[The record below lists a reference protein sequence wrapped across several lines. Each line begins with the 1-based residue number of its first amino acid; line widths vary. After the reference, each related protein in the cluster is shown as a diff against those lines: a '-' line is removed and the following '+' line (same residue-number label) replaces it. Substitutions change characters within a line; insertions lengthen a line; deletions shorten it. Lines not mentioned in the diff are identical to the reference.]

1 MSLRRILK
9 ALDLDL
15 TTSEKMILVLL
26 SDNANDETGE
36 CWPSQKYL
44 AKRAGMSRQNVN
56 LIINKLREKGHISFE
71 RRKGEN
77 GQRSNIYR
85 ILTCQMTRHP
95 LSTQMTPPV
104 NSDDT
109 ESVIEP
115 VIESLHIANNS
126 IWDIWEQLAGP
137 NSRSVLG
144 QLIKNN
150 GENEVAKA
158 IGIVLLKR
166 PADPKQ
172 YLYGILRNNKPKRKG
187 FQA

>member
-44 AKRAGMSRQNVN
+44 ANRAGMSRQNVN

-71 RRKGEN
+71 QRKGEN
-77 GQRSNIYR
+77 GQRSNMYR
-85 ILTCQMTRHP
+85 ILTVSNDT
-95 LSTQMTPPV
+95 TPPV
-104 NSDDT
+104 KSDDT
-109 ESVIEP
+109 ES

-126 IWDIWEQLAGP
+126 IWDVWEQLAGP
-137 NSRSVLG
+137 NSRGVLG
-144 QLIKNN
+144 QLIKAN

-158 IGIVLLKR
+158 VGIVLLKR

-172 YLYGILRNNKPKRKG
+172 YLYGILRNNKPRRKG

>member
-44 AKRAGMSRQNVN
+44 ANRAGMSRQNVN

-71 RRKGEN
+71 QRKGEN
-77 GQRSNIYR
+77 GQRSNMYR
-85 ILTCQMTRHP
+85 ILTLSNEPTHP
-95 LSTQMTPPV
+95 V
-104 NSDDT
+104 KSDDT
-109 ESVIEP
+109 ES

-137 NSRSVLG
+137 KSRGILG

-172 YLYGILRNNKPKRKG
+172 YLYGILRNNKPKRRG

>member
-9 ALDLDL
+9 ALDLDI
-15 TTSEKMILVLL
+15 TTSEKMILILL

-44 AKRAGMSRQNVN
+44 ADRAGMSRQNVN
-56 LIINKLREKGHISFE
+56 LIINRLREKGHISFE
-71 RRKGEN
+71 HRKGEK
-77 GQRSNIYR
+77 GQTSNIYK
-85 ILTCQMTRHP
+85 INTVSSQL
-95 LSTQMTPPV
+95 TPPV
-104 NSDDT
+104 KSVDT
-109 ESVIEP
+109 ES

-126 IWDIWEQLAGP
+126 IWDVWEQLAGP
-137 NSRSVLG
+137 NSRGILG
-144 QLIKNN
+144 QLIKAN

-158 IGIVLLKR
+158 VGIVLLKR

-172 YLYGILRNNKPKRKG
+172 YIYGILRNNKPRRKG

>member
-15 TTSEKMILVLL
+15 TTSEKMILILL

-44 AKRAGMSRQNVN
+44 ANRAGMSRQNVN
-56 LIINKLREKGHISFE
+56 LIINKLRDKGHISFE
-71 RRKGEN
+71 HRKGEN
-77 GQRSNIYR
+77 GQRSNMYR
-85 ILTCQMTRHP
+85 ILT
-95 LSTQMTPPV
+95 LSNEMTPPV
-104 NSDDT
+104 KSDDT
-109 ESVIEP
+109 ESVIE
-115 VIESLHIANNS
+115 SLHMANNS
-126 IWDIWEQLAGP
+126 IWDVWEQLAGP

>member
-44 AKRAGMSRQNVN
+44 ANRAGMSRQNVN
-56 LIINKLREKGHISFE
+56 LIINRLREKGHISFE
-71 RRKGEN
+71 HRKGEK
-77 GQRSNIYR
+77 GQRSNMYR
-85 ILTCQMTRHP
+85 ILTV
-95 LSTQMTPPV
+95 SNQMTPPV
-104 NSDDT
+104 KSDDT
-109 ESVIEP
+109 ESVIES
-115 VIESLHIANNS
+115 IHIANNS
-126 IWDIWEQLAGP
+126 IWDVWEQLAGP
-137 NSRSVLG
+137 NSRGVLG
-144 QLIKNN
+144 QLIKAN

-158 IGIVLLKR
+158 VGIVLLKR

-172 YLYGILRNNKPKRKG
+172 YLYGILRNNKPRRKG

>member
-44 AKRAGMSRQNVN
+44 ANRAGMSRQNVN
-56 LIINKLREKGHISFE
+56 LIINRLREKGHISFE
-71 RRKGEN
+71 HRKGEK
-77 GQRSNIYR
+77 GQRSNMYR
-85 ILTCQMTRHP
+85 ILTVSNDT
-95 LSTQMTPPV
+95 TPPV
-104 NSDDT
+104 KSDDT
-109 ESVIEP
+109 ES

-126 IWDIWEQLAGP
+126 IWDVWEQLAGP
-137 NSRSVLG
+137 NSRGVLG
-144 QLIKNN
+144 QLIKSN

-158 IGIVLLKR
+158 VGIVLLKR

-172 YLYGILRNNKPKRKG
+172 YLYGILRNNKPRRKG

>member
-44 AKRAGMSRQNVN
+44 ANRAGMSRQNVN

-71 RRKGEN
+71 HRKGEN
-77 GQRSNIYR
+77 GQRSNMYR
-85 ILTCQMTRHP
+85 ILTV
-95 LSTQMTPPV
+95 SNEMTPPV
-104 NSDDT
+104 KSVDT
-109 ESVIEP
+109 ESVIES
-115 VIESLHIANNS
+115 IHTASNS
-126 IWDIWEQLAGP
+126 IWDVWEQMAGP
-137 NSRSVLG
+137 NSRGMLG

-150 GENEVAKA
+150 GEYEVAKA
-158 IGIVLLKR
+158 IGLVILKK

-172 YLYGILRNNKPKRKG
+172 YIYGVLRNNKPKRKG

>member
-15 TTSEKMILVLL
+15 TTSEKMILILL

-44 AKRAGMSRQNVN
+44 ANRAGMSRQNVN
-56 LIINKLREKGHISFE
+56 LIINKLRDKGHISFE
-71 RRKGEN
+71 HRKGEN
-77 GQRSNIYR
+77 GQRSNMYR
-85 ILTCQMTRHP
+85 ILT
-95 LSTQMTPPV
+95 LSNEMTPPV
-104 NSDDT
+104 KSDDT
-109 ESVIEP
+109 ESVIE
-115 VIESLHIANNS
+115 SLHMANNS
-126 IWDIWEQLAGP
+126 IWDVWEQLAGP
-137 NSRSVLG
+137 KSRGILG

-158 IGIVLLKR
+158 IGIVLVKR

>member
-44 AKRAGMSRQNVN
+44 ANRAGMSRQNVN
-56 LIINKLREKGHISFE
+56 LIINKLCEKGHISFE
-71 RRKGEN
+71 HRKGEN
-77 GQRSNIYR
+77 GQRSNMYR
-85 ILTCQMTRHP
+85 ILT
-95 LSTQMTPPV
+95 LSNEMTPPV

-109 ESVIEP
+109 ESVIE
-115 VIESLHIANNS
+115 SLHIANSS
-126 IWDIWEQLAGP
+126 IWDVWEQLAGP
-137 NSRSVLG
+137 KSRGILG

-172 YLYGILRNNKPKRKG
+172 YLYGILRNNKPRRKG

>member
-44 AKRAGMSRQNVN
+44 ANRAGMSRQNVN
-56 LIINKLREKGHISFE
+56 LIINRLREKGHISFE
-71 RRKGEN
+71 QRKGEK
-77 GQRSNIYR
+77 GQRSNMYR
-85 ILTCQMTRHP
+85 ILTVSNDT
-95 LSTQMTPPV
+95 TPPV
-104 NSDDT
+104 KSDDT
-109 ESVIEP
+109 ES

-126 IWDIWEQLAGP
+126 IWDVWEQLAGP

>member
-15 TTSEKMILVLL
+15 TTSEKMILILL

-44 AKRAGMSRQNVN
+44 ANRAGMSRQNVN
-56 LIINKLREKGHISFE
+56 LIINKLRDKGHISFE
-71 RRKGEN
+71 HRKGEN
-77 GQRSNIYR
+77 GQRSNMYR
-85 ILTCQMTRHP
+85 ILT
-95 LSTQMTPPV
+95 LSNEMTPPV
-104 NSDDT
+104 KSDDT
-109 ESVIEP
+109 ESVIES
-115 VIESLHIANNS
+115 IHMANNS
-126 IWDIWEQLAGP
+126 IWDVWEQLAGP

>member
-15 TTSEKMILVLL
+15 TTSEKMILILL

-44 AKRAGMSRQNVN
+44 ANRAGMSRQNVN

-71 RRKGEN
+71 HRKGEN
-77 GQRSNIYR
+77 GQRSNMYR
-85 ILTCQMTRHP
+85 ILT
-95 LSTQMTPPV
+95 LSNEMTPPV
-104 NSDDT
+104 KSDDT
-109 ESVIEP
+109 ESVIES
-115 VIESLHIANNS
+115 IHMANNS
-126 IWDIWEQLAGP
+126 IWDVWEQLAGP

>member
-44 AKRAGMSRQNVN
+44 ANRAGMSRQNVN
-56 LIINKLREKGHISFE
+56 LIINRLREKGHISFE
-71 RRKGEN
+71 QRKGEK
-77 GQRSNIYR
+77 GQRSNMYR
-85 ILTCQMTRHP
+85 ILTVSNDT
-95 LSTQMTPPV
+95 TPPV
-104 NSDDT
+104 KSDDT
-109 ESVIEP
+109 ES

-126 IWDIWEQLAGP
+126 IWDVWEQLAGP
-137 NSRSVLG
+137 NSRGVLG
-144 QLIKNN
+144 QLIKAN

-158 IGIVLLKR
+158 VGIVLLKR

-172 YLYGILRNNKPKRKG
+172 YLYGILRNNKPRRKG

>member
-44 AKRAGMSRQNVN
+44 ANRAGMSRQNVN

-71 RRKGEN
+71 QRKGEK
-77 GQRSNIYR
+77 GQRSNMYR
-85 ILTCQMTRHP
+85 ILTVSNDT
-95 LSTQMTPPV
+95 TPPV
-104 NSDDT
+104 KSDDT
-109 ESVIEP
+109 ES

-126 IWDIWEQLAGP
+126 IWDVWEQLAGP
-137 NSRSVLG
+137 NSRGVLG
-144 QLIKNN
+144 QLIKAN

-158 IGIVLLKR
+158 VGIVLLKR

-172 YLYGILRNNKPKRKG
+172 YLYGILRNNKPRRKG

>member
-44 AKRAGMSRQNVN
+44 ANRAGMSRQNVN

-71 RRKGEN
+71 QRKGEN
-77 GQRSNIYR
+77 GQRSNMYR
-85 ILTCQMTRHP
+85 ILT
-95 LSTQMTPPV
+95 LSNEPTPPV
-104 NSDDT
+104 KSDDT
-109 ESVIEP
+109 ES

-126 IWDIWEQLAGP
+126 IWDVWEQLAGP
-137 NSRSVLG
+137 NSRGVLG
-144 QLIKNN
+144 QLIKAN

-158 IGIVLLKR
+158 VGIVLLKR

-172 YLYGILRNNKPKRKG
+172 YLYGILRNNKPRRKG

>member
-15 TTSEKMILVLL
+15 TTSEKMILILL

-44 AKRAGMSRQNVN
+44 ANRAGMSRQNVN
-56 LIINKLREKGHISFE
+56 LIINKLRDKGHISFE
-71 RRKGEN
+71 HRKGEN
-77 GQRSNIYR
+77 GQRSNMYR
-85 ILTCQMTRHP
+85 ILT
-95 LSTQMTPPV
+95 LSNEMTPPV
-104 NSDDT
+104 KSDDT
-109 ESVIEP
+109 ESVIESIHM
-115 VIESLHIANNS
+115 VNNS
-126 IWDIWEQLAGP
+126 IWDVWEQLAGP

>member
-44 AKRAGMSRQNVN
+44 ANRAGMSRQNVN
-56 LIINKLREKGHISFE
+56 LIINRLREKGHISFE
-71 RRKGEN
+71 HRKGEK
-77 GQRSNIYR
+77 GQRSNMYR
-85 ILTCQMTRHP
+85 ILTV
-95 LSTQMTPPV
+95 SNDTPPPV
-104 NSDDT
+104 KSDDT
-109 ESVIEP
+109 ES

-126 IWDIWEQLAGP
+126 IWDVWEQLAGP
-137 NSRSVLG
+137 NSRGVLG
-144 QLIKNN
+144 QLIKSN

-158 IGIVLLKR
+158 VGIVLLKR

-172 YLYGILRNNKPKRKG
+172 YLYGILRNNKPRRKG

>member
-44 AKRAGMSRQNVN
+44 ANRAGMSRQNVN

-71 RRKGEN
+71 QRKGER
-77 GQRSNIYR
+77 GQRSNMYR
-85 ILTCQMTRHP
+85 ILTVSNDT
-95 LSTQMTPPV
+95 TPPV
-104 NSDDT
+104 KSDDT
-109 ESVIEP
+109 ES

-126 IWDIWEQLAGP
+126 IWDVWEQLAGP
-137 NSRSVLG
+137 NSRGVLG
-144 QLIKNN
+144 QLIKAN

-158 IGIVLLKR
+158 VGIVLLKR

-172 YLYGILRNNKPKRKG
+172 YLYGILRNNKPRRKG

>member
-44 AKRAGMSRQNVN
+44 ANRAGMSRQNVN

-71 RRKGEN
+71 HRKGEN
-77 GQRSNIYR
+77 GQRSNMYR
-85 ILTCQMTRHP
+85 ILTLSNEPTHP
-95 LSTQMTPPV
+95 V
-104 NSDDT
+104 KSDDT
-109 ESVIEP
+109 ES

-137 NSRSVLG
+137 KSRGILG